1 MSIIKVL
8 NRAILLEQKLCECY
22 DQMSQMASESYLA
35 KDLKKLS
42 EEETYHANLIRSGN
56 KILTISPDLVRE
68 IKITHLEIDNGISKL
83 NDLNESLKNSTVTLE
98 GAIKK
103 IYDLEMVFEKV
114 HMDKV
119 AEFDEPSLKNLFQA
133 LANGDKNHRERLE
146 QIMNSYRT

>member
-8 NRAILLEQKLCECY
+8 NRAILLEQKFCECY
-22 DQMSQMASESYLA
+22 DLMSQMASESYLA

-56 KILTISPDLVRE
+56 KILTISPDLVQE
-68 IKITHLEIDNGISKL
+68 MKISYLEIDTGITKL
-83 NDLNESLKNSTVTLE
+83 NDLSESLKNNTINLKD
-98 GAIKK
+98 AIKR

-119 AEFDEPSLKNLFQA
+119 AEFDDPALKDLFRA
-133 LANGDKNHRERLE
+133 LSNGDNKHRKRLE
-146 QIMNSYRT
+146 QIMNSYRG

>member
-22 DQMSQMASESYLA
+22 ELMSQMASESYLA

-56 KILTISPDLVRE
+56 KILTISPDLVNE
-68 IKITHLEIDNGISKL
+68 MKVSHLEIDIGISKL
-83 NDLNESLKNSTVTLE
+83 NNFTESLKNNTITLKD
-98 GAIKK
+98 AIKR

-119 AEFDEPSLKNLFQA
+119 AEFDEPSLKDLFRA
-133 LANGDKNHRERLE
+133 LSNGDKKHRARLE
-146 QIMNSYRT
+146 QIMNAYRT